1 MIPSSLGALGWCDLG
16 RKEEERE
23 GYKRVAVARALPSV
37 VVRIEEGRP
46 SGADG
51 RAPAHG
57 NGADRWVP
65 RVREGGKGRMRV
77 GWSWAA
83 ACWAGPVGLAR
94 LAPFYFF
101 FDKTIFSFLF
111 SKTKTKP
118 TQNFSEKID
127 KILFEKLVQNRTLW
141 HIICQ
146 QNKIKYLIL

>member
-1 MIPSSLGALGWCDLG
+1 MALGWSCL
-16 RKEEERE
+16 RQKREERE
-23 GYKRVAVARALPSV
+23 GYKRLVVAWALPSA

-51 RAPAHG
+51 RAPVRG
-57 NGADRWVP
+57 NGTDGRVP

-94 LAPFYFF
+94 PAFSFFYN
-101 FDKTIFSFLF
+101 KTLFYFLF

-118 TQNFSEKID
+118 NQNFSEKFD
-127 KILFEKLVQNRTLW
+127 KILFEKLVKFRTLW
-141 HIICQ
+141 HKASQ
-146 QNKIKYLIL
+146 QNKIK